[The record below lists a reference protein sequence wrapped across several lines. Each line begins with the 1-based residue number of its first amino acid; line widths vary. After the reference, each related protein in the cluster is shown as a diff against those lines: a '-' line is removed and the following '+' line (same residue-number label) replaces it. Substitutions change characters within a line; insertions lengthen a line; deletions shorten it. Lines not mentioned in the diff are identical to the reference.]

1 LIEWMCSMHVSGPL
15 MPDFIQLYLFIV
27 NSASRGCIDGR
38 NCLYCAKA
46 K

>member
-1 LIEWMCSMHVSGPL
+1 MHVSDPL

-38 NCLYCAKA
+38 NWKSCTKA